1 MQNKDIY
8 VKIYIFRRLIV
19 ISNAMTVQIRA
30 ILVDDEQRHHDILGK
45 MLVTFCPNVS
55 LIGHAFSINEAVSL
69 IKVEKPELVFL
80 DIEMPDGNG
89 FTLFDYFEEPP
100 FEVIFTTAHD
110 LYAINAIKYAAL
122 DYLLKPINIQELK
135 QSVERAGKI
144 LAKQAPSRE
153 GEYQVLKD
161 NMRIQDR
168 KFTKIALRSSEGI
181 DFVEANQLLHVEA
194 NHVYSNFYLVNGKK
208 IMVSKP
214 LGDFEPLLESCNFFR
229 VHKSHMVNLDHIKK
243 YVKGKGGYLILTD
256 GSHVDVSI
264 RKKEELLK
272 RLM

>member
-1 MQNKDIY
+1 MDS
-8 VKIYIFRRLIV
+8 R
-19 ISNAMTVQIRA
+19 ISA
-30 ILVDDEQRHHDILGK
+30 ILVDDEQRHHDILEK

-55 LIGHAFSINEAVSL
+55 LTGHAFSITEAISL
-69 IKVEKPELVFL
+69 IEKERPDLVFL

-89 FTLFDYFEEPP
+89 FSLFEHFEEPP

-135 QSVERAGKI
+135 QAVARAVKI
-144 LAKQAPSRE
+144 LAKQAPSRG
-153 GEYQVLKD
+153 GEYQVLRE
-161 NMRIQDR
+161 NMQIQDR

-181 DFVEANQLLHVEA
+181 DFVEANQLLRVEA
-194 NHVYSNFYLVNGKK
+194 NHVYSNFYLDNGKK

-243 YVKGKGGYLILTD
+243 YVKGKGGYLILKD
-256 GSHVDVSI
+256 GSHVDVSV